1 MSNALEVRNL
11 TRSFGAL
18 RVTNDVGFALEK
30 GARVALIGPNG
41 AGKTTLVNLI
51 AGSLAPSGGSVLLEG
66 NDVTRVPQASRV
78 HAGLVRTFQV
88 TRLFSELTVEDNV
101 RMAVVQRLRRSFRL
115 FADAGTTRRIEAEA
129 EAVLEIIK
137 LQVLAHKRVRDL
149 AYGEQRL
156 VEIALALALK
166 PRVLLLDEPAAGV
179 PQSESETVMS
189 AIAGLPDDIAILFIE
204 HDMDL
209 VFRFARRILVLV
221 AGALM
226 MDDTPDNVATDPR
239 VNRLYLGE
247 TA

>member
-1 MSNALEVRNL
+1 MNSALEVRNL

-51 AGSLAPSGGSVLLEG
+51 AGSLAPSGGSILLNG
-66 NDVTRVPQASRV
+66 NDVTRVPQARRV

-88 TRLFSELTVEDNV
+88 TRLFSELTVQDNV
-101 RMAVVQRLRRSFRL
+101 RMAVVQQLRRSFRL
-115 FADAGTTRRIEAEA
+115 FADAGTTRQVEADSA
-129 EAVLEIIK
+129 AVLDVTR
-137 LQVLAHKRVRDL
+137 LQTLAHKRVRDL

-189 AIAGLPDDIAILFIE
+189 AIAALPDDIAILFIE

-226 MDDTPDNVATDPR
+226 MDDTPDTVAADPR

-247 TA
+247 AA